1 MKWFPKI
8 GVRHAPMIVWLIL
21 GPLAFYG
28 LIYAVVE
35 ARYRWAMLGIVPLFL
50 SWMWCIWFA
59 LENKR

>member
-1 MKWFPKI
+1 
-8 GVRHAPMIVWLIL
+8 MIVWLIL